1 MIKGLY
7 VHIPFCRS
15 ICGYCDFAKCRYEKV
30 LADRYLYHLK
40 KEIDEISQ
48 DSFLSIYIGG
58 GTPTALSAEQLE
70 ELLQML
76 SRFKVEKEYTIEIN
90 PETFDLEKAQLL
102 KKYGVNRVSVGIQS
116 FNEQLLAHMG
126 RTHHNI
132 DVHNTFRALDKVG
145 IDNRSIDLM
154 YGFHNQ
160 TLAELLADLEK
171 AVRMNITHISIYDLE
186 VYPQT
191 PFGIAGYQPVDDE
204 TDFLMYQTIIDFLNS
219 HSFYQYEVS
228 NFALTTHQ
236 SVHNMLYWRY
246 EDYLGVGL
254 GASGKVKNIRY
265 DNTRNFMDY
274 IHDKYR
280 KTEYHLTMKDQ
291 RFEAVMMNLRL
302 LQGINI
308 REYDYRFETGLLA
321 LYHDAI
327 EKNINKKLL
336 EIVDGYL
343 RVTAKGLFVLNDILV
358 DFMDQ

>member
-7 VHIPFCRS
+7 VHIPFCRN
-15 ICGYCDFAKCRYEKV
+15 ICGYCDFAKCRYEKT
-30 LADRYLYHLK
+30 LADRYLLHLN
-40 KEIDEISQ
+40 KEISEITQSGF
-48 DSFLSIYIGG
+48 DTIYIGG
-58 GTPTALSAEQLE
+58 GTPTALSYEQLE

-76 SRFKVEKEYTIEIN
+76 SRFRVEKEYTIEIN
-90 PETFDLEKAQLL
+90 PETFDLQKAELI

-145 IDNRSIDLM
+145 ITNRSIDLM

-160 TLAELLADLEK
+160 TLGELLDDLNK
-171 AVRMNITHISIYDLE
+171 AVRMNITHISIYALE

-191 PFGIAGYQPVDDE
+191 PFGMAGYQRVDDE

-219 HSFYQYEVS
+219 HSFRQYETS
-228 NFALTTHQ
+228 NFALTTYQ
-236 SVHNMLYWRY
+236 SEHNMLYWRY

-254 GASGKVKNIRY
+254 GASGKIRNLRY

-274 IHDKYR
+274 IHDNYR
-280 KTEYHLTMKDQ
+280 KTEYKLTMKDQ

-302 LQGINI
+302 LKGINI
-308 REYDYRFETGLLA
+308 KEYDYRFETGLLA

-327 EKNINKKLL
+327 EKNVNKGLL

-343 RVTAKGLFVLNDILV
+343 RVTDKGLFVLNDILV
-358 DFMDQ
+358 DFMD

>member
-7 VHIPFCRS
+7 VHIPFCRH

-30 LADRYLYHLK
+30 LAERYLYHLQ
-40 KEIDEISQ
+40 KELDSVSQ
-48 DSFLSIYIGG
+48 DSFQSIYIGG
-58 GTPTALSAEQLE
+58 GTPTALPADQLE
-70 ELLQML
+70 GLLKML
-76 SRFKVEKEYTIEIN
+76 SRFRVEQEYTIEIN
-90 PETFDLEKAQLL
+90 PETFDLEKAELI

-116 FNEQLLAHMG
+116 FEEQLLAHMG

-132 DVHNTFRALDKVG
+132 DVHTTFRALDRVG

-160 TLAELLADLEK
+160 TVSEVLRDLEK

-186 VYPQT
+186 VHPQT
-191 PFGIAGYQPVDDE
+191 PFGMAGYQPVDDE
-204 TDFLMYQTIIDFLNS
+204 TDFLMYQAIIDFLNS
-219 HSFYQYEVS
+219 HSFRQYEVS

-254 GASGKVKNIRY
+254 GASGKVGNVRY
-265 DNTRNFMDY
+265 DNTRNFLDY
-274 IHDKYR
+274 IQDHYR
-280 KTEYHLTMKDQ
+280 KTEYRLSQKDQ

-327 EKNINKKLL
+327 EKNVNKGLL

-343 RVTAKGLFVLNDILV
+343 RVTDKGLFVLNDILV
-358 DFMDQ
+358 DFMD

>member
-1 MIKGLY
+1 MKMKRLLTLILTLLL
-7 VHIPFCRS
+7 VFCS
-15 ICGYCDFAKCRYEKV
+15 C
-30 LADRYLYHLK
+30 LADRYLLHLN
-40 KEIDEISQ
+40 KEISEITQSGF
-48 DSFLSIYIGG
+48 DTIYIGG
-58 GTPTALSAEQLE
+58 GTPTALSYEQLE

-90 PETFDLEKAQLL
+90 PETFDLQKAELI

-145 IDNRSIDLM
+145 ITNRSIDLM

-160 TLAELLADLEK
+160 TLAELLDDLNK
-171 AVRMNITHISIYDLE
+171 AVRMNITHISIYALE

-191 PFGIAGYQPVDDE
+191 PFGMAGYQRVDDE

-219 HSFYQYEVS
+219 HSFRQYETS
-228 NFALTTHQ
+228 NFALTTYQ
-236 SVHNMLYWRY
+236 SEHNMLYWRY

-254 GASGKVKNIRY
+254 GASGKIRNLRY

-274 IHDKYR
+274 IHDNYR
-280 KTEYHLTMKDQ
+280 KTEYKLTMKDQ

-302 LQGINI
+302 LKGINI

-327 EKNINKKLL
+327 EKNVNRGLL

-343 RVTAKGLFVLNDILV
+343 RVTGKGLFVLNDILV
-358 DFMDQ
+358 DFMD